1 MTMYANSTGPVV
13 EYEAFDVSCRQQS
26 VTHNTFLLLAS
37 LSFVAVWQVVTALMP
52 GPPFVFGALL
62 VMLAIMVAAF
72 IPDTNSPIFATERE
86 EERSSSSKR
95 RIREEGSKVW

>member
-1 MTMYANSTGPVV
+1 
-13 EYEAFDVSCRQQS
+13 
-26 VTHNTFLLLAS
+26 
-37 LSFVAVWQVVTALMP
+37 MP

-95 RIREEGSKVW
+95 RIREEGSKVG